1 MEIIPL
7 VGDMRYE
14 SFLDKSKQDIAS
26 SSRLVLGRS
35 LVISSSHSLVSIYQ
49 GEPWELPAF
58 NQHHQ
63 NQMTNC
69 HFGFNSKGKRGEI

>member
-7 VGDMRYE
+7 VGDRRYE
-14 SFLDKSKQDIAS
+14 SFLDKSKQDMAS
-26 SSRLVLGRS
+26 SSEL
-35 LVISSSHSLVSIYQ
+35 
-49 GEPWELPAF
+49 GEPWELPGF

-69 HFGFNSKGKRGEI
+69 HFGFNSKGNGGEI